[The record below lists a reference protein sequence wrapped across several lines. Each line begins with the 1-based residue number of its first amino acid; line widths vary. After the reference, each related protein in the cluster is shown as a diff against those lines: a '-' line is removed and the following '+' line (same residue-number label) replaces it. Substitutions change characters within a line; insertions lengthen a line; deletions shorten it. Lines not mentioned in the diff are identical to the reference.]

1 MRMFPL
7 VGAGLALSLALSGCA
22 ALQNRPQSGVEACAT
37 IADSMKGWSG
47 DIFTAAN
54 KGATDPATAAES
66 AEKVLASV
74 KAARAKVTNAEVGAA
89 LDKMDAAGQ
98 SMATSLEAA
107 KGKSGQVD
115 EAKVTAATKDLRAAL
130 DELGTACTKL

>member
-7 VGAGLALSLALSGCA
+7 VGAGLALSLALSGCS

-54 KGATDPATAAES
+54 QGATDPAAAAAS

-74 KAARAKVTNAEVGAA
+74 KTARTKVTNAEVGAA

-107 KGKSGQVD
+107 KGKSGQLD